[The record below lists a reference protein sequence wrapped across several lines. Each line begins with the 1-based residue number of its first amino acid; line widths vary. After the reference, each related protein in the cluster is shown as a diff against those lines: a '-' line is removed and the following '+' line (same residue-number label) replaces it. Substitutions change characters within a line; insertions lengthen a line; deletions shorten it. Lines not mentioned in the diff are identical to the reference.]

1 MAQQP
6 DADDTQR
13 HETEDVDA
21 TDLSEGDRIDQWL
34 VSRTMSGLG
43 STHSSRPDAPSTQF
57 AEATVTHGRDDFHR
71 AILVDGETG
80 MLVRASCHDSE
91 SAWTQTEADW
101 TVREVGTR
109 VSVEDAEVARDPED
123 EWVDVDAVQEAESW
137 ANVALQERAMGFNDF
152 DNDDLTLERGDSLT
166 LYSQHSGARVHAT
179 ISLEADE

>member
-21 TDLSEGDRIDQWL
+21 TDLSEGDRLAPSL
-34 VSRTMSGLG
+34 VARTLSGLG
-43 STHSSRPDAPSTQF
+43 STSSSRRDAPATQF
-57 AEATVTHGRDDFHR
+57 AEATETNKMDDVHT

-80 MLVRASCHDSE
+80 VMVRASRHDRQ
-91 SAWTQTEADW
+91 SAWSQRESDW

-109 VSVEDAEVARDPED
+109 VSVDDAEVARDPD
-123 EWVDVDAVQEAESW
+123 DGWVDVDAAQEAEGW
-137 ANVALQERAMGFNDF
+137 ANLVLQDRAIGYADYNDR
-152 DNDDLTLERGDSLT
+152 LTLERGDSLT
-166 LYSQHSGARVHAT
+166 LYSPHSGARVHAT